1 MSGCGYCNTIKEELE
16 KNNIEFEN
24 RLTDEWKDEWNDI
37 VNLNSLTNA
46 PTTPTIYYKDS
57 YFIPA
62 RDFGTPQQLIE
73 MLKNFKQSK
82 FTESKQVVEK
92 IKTLNYNMSG
102 AFNRMEQLLMK
113 IETKLNTKDEY
124 KSTN

>member
-24 RLTDEWKDEWNDI
+24 RLTNEWKDEWNDI
-37 VNLNSLTNA
+37 VNLTNLPA
-46 PTTPTIYYKDS
+46 APTIYYKDS

-82 FTESKQVVEK
+82 FTESKQVIEK

-113 IETKLNTKDEY
+113 IETKLNTKDEH

>member
-1 MSGCGYCNTIKEELE
+1 MNTCGYCKVIKEELE

-37 VNLNSLTNA
+37 VNLTNLPA
-46 PTTPTIYYKDS
+46 APTIYYKDS
-57 YFIPA
+57 YFIPS
-62 RDFGTPQQLIE
+62 RDFGSPQQLME

-82 FTESKQVVEK
+82 FTESKQIIEK
-92 IKTLNYNMSG
+92 FKTLNYNMSG

-124 KSTN
+124 KSTS

>member
-1 MSGCGYCNTIKEELE
+1 MSACGYCKVIKEELE

-24 RLTDEWKDEWNDI
+24 RLTNEWKDEWNDI
-37 VNLNSLTNA
+37 VNLTNL
-46 PTTPTIYYKDS
+46 PTTPTICYKDS
-57 YFIPA
+57 YFIPS
-62 RDFGTPQQLIE
+62 RDFGSPQQLME

-82 FTESKQVVEK
+82 FTESKQIIEK
-92 IKTLNYNMSG
+92 FKTLNYNMSG

-124 KSTN
+124 KSTS